1 MSLPL
6 APPASA
12 GFDKEGPVP
21 RLTILIPCV
30 GGAAEF
36 DATLV
41 SVLQHR
47 PADCE
52 VLLVHTEP
60 YDDPYELGREVQFLR
75 GGRGAGLVEL
85 VNEGI
90 ATAPSD
96 IVHILGC
103 GI

>member
-1 MSLPL
+1 M
-6 APPASA
+6 
-12 GFDKEGPVP
+12 P

-30 GGAAEF
+30 GGAAAF

-60 YDDPYELGREVQFLR
+60 YDDPYDLAGEVQFLR
-75 GGRGAGLVEL
+75 TDRSCKLVDL
-85 VNEGI
+85 LNEGLADEAVVAAETKAL
-90 ATAPSD
+90 ATSYHAPLAAEFGWD
-96 IVHILGC
+96 
-103 GI
+103 